1 MSLSVLFE
9 ALTANPSATVK
20 SCLMAI
26 HLIGLSFGMG
36 AATLLDLV
44 IVRFLV
50 TRKVT
55 NDYCQ
60 IVEFSSKLVTA
71 GLILLWLTG
80 MGFLIFYVVSDPVK
94 LTNQKIWAKMIIVS
108 ILTLNGVFIHRTV
121 LPLVRTQ
128 IGRSLF
134 DGLMARERSMLLAS
148 GAVSVTSW
156 YIPMVLGVFPQLNF
170 LPAIPIL
177 LIYGLLLA
185 VAIIATQSFG
195 VISARRE
202 SRQRVQRAL
211 DSLGHVGA
219 LRPVVSVVAAD
230 DQVVMQDVGR
240 AIAQY
245 LMAGRGRA
253 GELAPTSRTV

>member
-202 SRQRVQRAL
+202 SRPCRCVATSCQRRRRRRPGGYAGCWPRHRAVF
-211 DSLGHVGA
+211 D
-219 LRPVVSVVAAD
+219 
-230 DQVVMQDVGR
+230 GR
-240 AIAQY
+240 A
-245 LMAGRGRA
+245 RKSRRA
-253 GELAPTSRTV
+253 SSNLPNGVKVAPLGTGIT